1 MKLLKRI
8 EICAILTARRFCML
22 SVRGYY
28 ENGVCVP
35 TETLNLEDRQQVIH
49 KGNGFSAI
57 GDCGTKSL

>member
-1 MKLLKRI
+1 
-8 EICAILTARRFCML
+8 ML

-57 GDCGTKSL
+57 GDCGTKLL

>member
-1 MKLLKRI
+1 
-8 EICAILTARRFCML
+8 ML

-57 GDCGTKSL
+57 GDCGIKSLRCVFDER